1 MNLSFCEQKGLINM
15 IKEGHNNIGKKK
27 DIIKDLASCNFF
39 IQAQIQSL
47 NAWLILRSNLLKA
60 FIRLQK
66 KIKKIVSSL
75 RKIF

>member
-47 NAWLILRSNLLKA
+47 NA
-60 FIRLQK
+60 
-66 KIKKIVSSL
+66 
-75 RKIF
+75 